1 MRQGCCFRKPRV
13 VTNGLLFSSIFVGL
27 KLSLSVYFSL
37 KPASIASAVHQIIVL
52 YMLTTLLS
60 QGFKLLY
67 EGKNTACM
75 VNMVIV
81 VSGIFPTK
89 TFDAF
94 IS

>member
-1 MRQGCCFRKPRV
+1 M
-13 VTNGLLFSSIFVGL
+13 TNGLLFSSIFIGL
-27 KLSLSVYFSL
+27 KLSLLVSFSL
-37 KPASIASAVHQIIVL
+37 KPTSIASSIRHPYQIIVL
-52 YMLTTLLS
+52 CMLTTLLS

-75 VNMVIV
+75 VNICMVV
-81 VSGIFPTK
+81 VCGIFPTK